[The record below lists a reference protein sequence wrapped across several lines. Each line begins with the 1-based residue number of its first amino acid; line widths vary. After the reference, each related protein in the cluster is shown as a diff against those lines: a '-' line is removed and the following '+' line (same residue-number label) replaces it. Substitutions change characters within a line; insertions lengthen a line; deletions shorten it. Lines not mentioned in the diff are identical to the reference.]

1 LCAFDLVLKF
11 VGVHLGPVGRGEE
24 RAHLVGR
31 PVERRRLAG
40 CGAVEEVH
48 EGPAEILG
56 IGFRRCRRTAQ
67 EIRPDRVER
76 LDHGL
81 AFGKVGARYGSW
93 TDREAGEI
101 EAGELVG
108 E

>member
-1 LCAFDLVLKF
+1 M
-11 VGVHLGPVGRGEE
+11 HLGPVGRGEE

-40 CGAVEEVH
+40 SGAVEEVH

-56 IGFRRCRRTAQ
+56 VGFQRGAGEQRK
-67 EIRPDRVER
+67 EVRPDRVER
-76 LDHGL
+76 LDHGV